1 MSPAA
6 RSRELGGWSEALR
19 SRLCAELRQRPLQE
33 LGRAPLWPPPPSAGP
48 LSAAAAS
55 LRLRLLAARPAE
67 ARTLWGFLSAGEGV
81 SPTLVPASHGKF
93 QAARNAPGAERVR
106 DLTR

>member
-1 MSPAA
+1 MAATAQRRSP
-6 RSRELGGWSEALR
+6 LR
-19 SRLCAELRQRPLQE
+19 GCRL
-33 LGRAPLWPPPPSAGP
+33 PPAQ
-48 LSAAAAS
+48 
-55 LRLRLLAARPAE
+55 AARPAE